1 MRLLLTGFEPFGGE
15 TVNPSEEIVRAIAA
29 DPPGDIDLT
38 TRVLP
43 VQLDTGVEHL
53 IPALSAEPYDAWLG
67 LGEAGGRA
75 HLSVERV
82 GINLFVDSAQPAELR
97 EEQTIIEDGPAAYF
111 SRLPQASLA
120 QRMRAAGAPTAVSNT
135 AGTYYCN
142 QSLYLVQHHLATT
155 AGNIPSGFI
164 HLPYLPQQVTD
175 KPPGTPSMA
184 LETQVLGIRAAISAI
199 LELVTTRA
207 GSAAPA

>member
-120 QRMRAAGAPTAVSNT
+120 QRMRAAGAPTAVSTATRASTSSNT
-135 AGTYYCN
+135 T
-142 QSLYLVQHHLATT
+142 S
-155 AGNIPSGFI
+155 
-164 HLPYLPQQVTD
+164 
-175 KPPGTPSMA
+175 PPP
-184 LETQVLGIRAAISAI
+184 LETSPAASSTSHTSRSKSPTSPPAPPRWPSKPRFSVSAPP
-199 LELVTTRA
+199 
-207 GSAAPA
+207 SPPSSNW